1 MTPAERDQVES
12 EARQWIEVN
21 ARLRPVVQTPGGF
34 VGQAGS
40 AGLSDVALGVLDD
53 SAESENG
60 DDAERQAPDP
70 ERQTLD
76 ELATFVRDQLIPRL
90 ARCDDEIKNVLNG
103 LNGQFVPPGPSGA
116 PTRGR
121 IDVLPTGR
129 NFFAI
134 DPRAVPTQTSWN
146 CGKMLAERLLE
157 RYRQDQG
164 EYPRKIALVIWG
176 TSNMRTGGDDI
187 AQALWLWGCEPVWEE
202 SSGRVV
208 DFRIL
213 PLSLLGRPRVD
224 LLLRVSGLFR
234 DAFGDTMRLLATVP
248 KRLAQQ
254 DEPPDM
260 NPIRASWLLERETL
274 IGRGLDP
281 EESSRRATL
290 RVFSSGFGSYGTG
303 LLPLIDAGNWDSAED
318 LTEVFCRWGG
328 YAFDSDGSANEDVGL
343 LKTRLA
349 EIEVVHQNQDNR
361 EHDILDSDDYFQFE
375 GGLYASVKQLRG
387 KAPVVFHGDSSDP
400 EQPRIRTLEQEIVR
414 VIRSR
419 VLNPRWLEAMRR
431 HGYKGA
437 FEIAATVDY
446 LFGYSATTGLVRD
459 SHYEEIA
466 QRLLLDTTQKEFFRE
481 YNPAALKESTRRLL
495 EAAERGLWSTPSEN
509 TITGLEENLL
519 ELEGQLE

>member
-1 MTPAERDQVES
+1 LA
-12 EARQWIEVN
+12 N
-21 ARLRPVVQTPGGF
+21 FLR
-34 VGQAGS
+34 
-40 AGLSDVALGVLDD
+40 
-53 SAESENG
+53 E
-60 DDAERQAPDP
+60 
-70 ERQTLD
+70 
-76 ELATFVRDQLIPRL
+76 QLIPRL

-103 LNGQFVPPGPSGA
+103 LSGQFVPPGPSGA

-129 NFFAI
+129 NFFTI

-146 CGKMLAERLLE
+146 CGKMLADRLLE

-234 DAFGDTMRLLATVP
+234 DAFGDTLRLLATVP

-260 NPIRASWLLERETL
+260 NPIRGSWLLERETL
-274 IGRGLDP
+274 TGRGLDRD
-281 EESSRRATL
+281 EASRRATL

-318 LTEVFCRWGG
+318 LTEVFCRWGS
-328 YAFDSDGSANEDVGL
+328 YAFDSDGTAEEDVSL

-349 EIEVVHQNQDNR
+349 EIEVVHHPPVGVD
-361 EHDILDSDDYFQFE
+361 
-375 GGLYASVKQLRG
+375 GGLAVGGQTDRVDAEDAGGIGRREIL
-387 KAPVVFHGDSSDP
+387 P
-400 EQPRIRTLEQEIVR
+400 ERTLSRRRVEAGHSCRQSLGPRDVERFAVLAPPDRRFSWKKSAIGRAFPSSIEKTAAVPSGSLYWFSGEIDGPVTSLPS
-414 VIRSR
+414 RSGT
-419 VLNPRWLEAMRR
+419 M
-431 HGYKGA
+431 
-437 FEIAATVDY
+437 
-446 LFGYSATTGLVRD
+446 
-459 SHYEEIA
+459 
-466 QRLLLDTTQKEFFRE
+466 
-481 YNPAALKESTRRLL
+481 
-495 EAAERGLWSTPSEN
+495 
-509 TITGLEENLL
+509 
-519 ELEGQLE
+519 